1 MPNPRGQNGT
11 RHPPSPDATMCPLI
25 EHYLSCGY
33 SNPEIVNRL
42 KKYYDTDHFQFLL
55 ALLKKK
61 CMQWGLKSTRGQA
74 HTLES
79 IGPTVERV
87 CACFPVQGSHDMKKA
102 LLQEEKIMVLCYYWM
117 AGINDLWSFDQH
129 VKWRCFQLF
138 LHVGLEPFSGKI
150 LWLKIWWANRNPRLI
165 CGWYCDTVAKLDGM
179 PLVTQSDPGSENNGI
194 ANGHTLLRHLQDP
207 SLEHTLQHKFK
218 GLHRNIKPEIFW
230 NQLRRQWSP
239 GFEHPLNY
247 GLNEGLYNPDDPLQ
261 WLTFHYIFIPW
272 LQDKLDLFV
281 NRFNHT
287 LSWHNRNKILPHERP
302 ANIFEQPEH
311 FQSQD
316 FAVKVHLPSL
326 AEVRKTYA
334 PPEHHV
340 FELVPAAFAQEA
352 SNFLRGAGS
361 PVVMQDNAVLVGQPA
376 LPDEGF
382 VGSEFMPLVNL
393 PVYRPTTTPGG
404 SCTNEFSSNDD
415 KIANLVLSI
424 STHFCGEFALEMVKL
439 MSEEQYINGE
449 WAQCTY
455 LSSAYLSEKVKGAWY
470 KVTHRSSNMT
480 ESSFPSGLSNSN
492 SKSPTWSVQENEGNN
507 ADTLDIVMALL
518 AGISLSPT
526 NAMTLMSAVL
536 DRTAAGGASPPSQ
549 RASASTATPP
559 LTQAPVAATSSSS
572 TLVATPTYQGWPFHV
587 PEPGMQGQ
595 YYLVT
600 RGHCIGIFAAWQ
612 TTSPYVTGVS
622 HATYTCTLSLEA
634 GIASM
639 HLAIDNGEV
648 EILP

>member
-361 PVVMQDNAVLVGQPA
+361 PVVMQDNAW
-376 LPDEGF
+376 D
-382 VGSEFMPLVNL
+382 
-393 PVYRPTTTPGG
+393 VYLSLLEHLTTLQ
-404 SCTNEFSSNDD
+404 SSF
-415 KIANLVLSI
+415 ANLVLSI

-439 MSEEQYINGE
+439 MSEEQAFQYINGE

-572 TLVATPTYQGWPFHV
+572 TLVATPVSCSCCLDPDLPRVAIPCARAWDAGPILLGYQ
-587 PEPGMQGQ
+587 
-595 YYLVT
+595 
-600 RGHCIGIFAAWQ
+600 R
-612 TTSPYVTGVS
+612 
-622 HATYTCTLSLEA
+622 SLHWDIRCLA
-634 GIASM
+634 NNLPLCDWASM